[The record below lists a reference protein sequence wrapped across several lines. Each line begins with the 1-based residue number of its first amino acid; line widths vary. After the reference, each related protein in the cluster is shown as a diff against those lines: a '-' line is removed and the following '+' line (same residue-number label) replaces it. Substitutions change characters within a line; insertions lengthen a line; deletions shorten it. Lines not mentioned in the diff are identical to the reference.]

1 MICKIIT
8 IYLKAQTDPI
18 FYIPCTNQ
26 IKAQLKK
33 NHVLSICKIPL
44 IMHLFIITIGNE
56 SASYSKEK
64 EYTITIL

>member
-44 IMHLFIITIGNE
+44 IMYYHNNWE
-56 SASYSKEK
+56 REC
-64 EYTITIL
+64 